1 MEARPVG
8 AVGGVSLSNLRTQQI
23 ISLSAAS
30 MEKWAYQ
37 RAYPCIIRF
46 ILMATYLPDMM
57 IGEEGGVGGGEVL
70 EDIFLDTPIE
80 GAPLT
85 AGNSSFINDVI
96 KDVQNDPDLG
106 YLVLSLLI
114 AFSWSIY
121 IILFN
126 ARVQGTILTTI
137 LRRFVKSGDLTIGSF
152 SLSVLS
158 GKIMFRNVIYV
169 TEDYSLRIVDGILK
183 FRYWL
188 PYVKRDLSDD
198 MSHCDHRVWVELN
211 GPELHIYNRS
221 NLYARLEKTFG
232 LESQLLGTIGKI
244 GKGDKDKDKDGDG
257 DVDVEETA
265 GQQVRDMSFW
275 QDWRDLIPVIK
286 VDLNMARFVFGN
298 RLVPSTL
305 LLITDKAECTYTT
318 KPAACSLDYF
328 MQVVTAKAEN
338 FRVILAPSPKYTGV
352 LDEPPRFM
360 GEGFVV
366 MSSSIVHLYYYMD
379 EPGLVPQH
387 PQTMPLP
394 NGDEVTAPT
403 PVWGLDIQC
412 EKGTNLSYGP
422 WADRQREQLFLF
434 FFPQD
439 YQTMKVFIF
448 IASVPGEIRQVQQF
462 DVRLNILAE
471 ATVDILFSKLIMR
484 DGKQENQTN
493 AVHMNVQRGSYFEM
507 TLPWTVSDD
516 GYVTKINGQFLHV
529 DASSSLNYRNLLE
542 AETLDYRVNVH
553 YPRVWNHHQTW
564 DLEFNGCKAT
574 YHFLYAHKEFFQ
586 DMIEDWSSRVPPDL
600 LHFVPYSWNFIIR
613 MQEFELITLAN
624 GYNWVDCEHQA
635 NAHIAFCGELF
646 DLRFTL
652 PFTDF
657 LPETVLLKFIIVGEN
672 VDLSLFLP
680 PTNTSSN
687 IITALSRNARLIEK
701 EDRPKH
707 SFSSEKWRKFCK
719 LSSGWVDC
727 WHVPELQLSISYTYH
742 PVPPVGPSPQ
752 ANVSTPEKEE
762 LLLSPIRAPHRKKS
776 PMEIIKNLTPEQF
789 DPTSVTADCIN
800 VDLRIT
806 KPSEIKLYGSVL
818 RMFINLKDCTE
829 QYPPCPTV
837 ALDRLIF
844 EMNKRYSETQLQVV
858 VSPLILT
865 TSDDPNHQRPSAHQH
880 LHTGFLML
888 SGLQMRGDAMFSA
901 EERSLDE
908 ETLEYAWLVELTVGT
923 LSGKLTTPQLQN
935 IITAL
940 EAFVFTVE
948 DAENSLRHPRPYLY
962 CYHGTP
968 QPQCPQTTSEHFCPT
983 TDTIKYKM
991 VRASLDGISLNL
1003 VESGTILCFQLQ
1015 ELLSDP
1021 LIGMEAAHNFG
1032 TIVKDHN
1039 YALTSHTHANIRL
1052 LHKQR
1057 FFESVVGP
1065 LVELFSTTNDI
1076 KTKSCVLVAIASL
1089 LPWLTHIV
1097 LNAHIQKQNASPAER
1112 HTSTLISFLM
1122 PLTTYH
1128 PLQTV
1133 GVKALECLAALV
1145 TLPVSV
1151 ILPYRNEVSFF
1162 TAEEV

>member
-1 MEARPVG
+1 MR
-8 AVGGVSLSNLRTQQI
+8 
-23 ISLSAAS
+23 
-30 MEKWAYQ
+30 
-37 RAYPCIIRF
+37 
-46 ILMATYLPDMM
+46 
-57 IGEEGGVGGGEVL
+57 
-70 EDIFLDTPIE
+70 
-80 GAPLT
+80 
-85 AGNSSFINDVI
+85 
-96 KDVQNDPDLG
+96 
-106 YLVLSLLI
+106 
-114 AFSWSIY
+114 
-121 IILFN
+121 
-126 ARVQGTILTTI
+126 
-137 LRRFVKSGDLTIGSF
+137 
-152 SLSVLS
+152 
-158 GKIMFRNVIYV
+158 
-169 TEDYSLRIVDGILK
+169 
-183 FRYWL
+183 
-188 PYVKRDLSDD
+188 
-198 MSHCDHRVWVELN
+198 
-211 GPELHIYNRS
+211 
-221 NLYARLEKTFG
+221 
-232 LESQLLGTIGKI
+232 
-244 GKGDKDKDKDGDG
+244 
-257 DVDVEETA
+257 
-265 GQQVRDMSFW
+265 
-275 QDWRDLIPVIK
+275 
-286 VDLNMARFVFGN
+286 
-298 RLVPSTL
+298 
-305 LLITDKAECTYTT
+305 
-318 KPAACSLDYF
+318 
-328 MQVVTAKAEN
+328 
-338 FRVILAPSPKYTGV
+338 
-352 LDEPPRFM
+352 
-360 GEGFVV
+360 
-366 MSSSIVHLYYYMD
+366 
-379 EPGLVPQH
+379 
-387 PQTMPLP
+387 LP

-865 TSDDPNHQRPSAHQH
+865 TSDDPNHQRLSAHQH

-1003 VESGTILCFQLQ
+1003 VESGTILCFQMQ

-1076 KTKSCVLVAIASL
+1076 KTKSCALVAIASL
-1089 LPWLTHIV
+1089 LPWLPHIV
-1097 LNAHIQKQNASPAER
+1097 LNAHIQKLLPVLLQGLYTSDFSKIGEVSINLERHDARCGSETRLSTLTTLASLLKQNASPAER

-1151 ILPYRNEVSFF
+1151 ILPYRNESWSIFGQPDSGLFVQTVWGTTTTLIYTTPS
-1162 TAEEV
+1162 VGY

>member
-1 MEARPVG
+1 
-8 AVGGVSLSNLRTQQI
+8 
-23 ISLSAAS
+23 
-30 MEKWAYQ
+30 
-37 RAYPCIIRF
+37 
-46 ILMATYLPDMM
+46 
-57 IGEEGGVGGGEVL
+57 
-70 EDIFLDTPIE
+70 
-80 GAPLT
+80 
-85 AGNSSFINDVI
+85 
-96 KDVQNDPDLG
+96 
-106 YLVLSLLI
+106 
-114 AFSWSIY
+114 
-121 IILFN
+121 
-126 ARVQGTILTTI
+126 
-137 LRRFVKSGDLTIGSF
+137 
-152 SLSVLS
+152 
-158 GKIMFRNVIYV
+158 
-169 TEDYSLRIVDGILK
+169 
-183 FRYWL
+183 
-188 PYVKRDLSDD
+188 
-198 MSHCDHRVWVELN
+198 
-211 GPELHIYNRS
+211 
-221 NLYARLEKTFG
+221 
-232 LESQLLGTIGKI
+232 
-244 GKGDKDKDKDGDG
+244 
-257 DVDVEETA
+257 
-265 GQQVRDMSFW
+265 
-275 QDWRDLIPVIK
+275 
-286 VDLNMARFVFGN
+286 
-298 RLVPSTL
+298 
-305 LLITDKAECTYTT
+305 
-318 KPAACSLDYF
+318 
-328 MQVVTAKAEN
+328 
-338 FRVILAPSPKYTGV
+338 
-352 LDEPPRFM
+352 
-360 GEGFVV
+360 
-366 MSSSIVHLYYYMD
+366 
-379 EPGLVPQH
+379 
-387 PQTMPLP
+387 
-394 NGDEVTAPT
+394 
-403 PVWGLDIQC
+403 
-412 EKGTNLSYGP
+412 
-422 WADRQREQLFLF
+422 
-434 FFPQD
+434 
-439 YQTMKVFIF
+439 
-448 IASVPGEIRQVQQF
+448 
-462 DVRLNILAE
+462 
-471 ATVDILFSKLIMR
+471 
-484 DGKQENQTN
+484 
-493 AVHMNVQRGSYFEM
+493 
-507 TLPWTVSDD
+507 
-516 GYVTKINGQFLHV
+516 
-529 DASSSLNYRNLLE
+529 
-542 AETLDYRVNVH
+542 
-553 YPRVWNHHQTW
+553 
-564 DLEFNGCKAT
+564 
-574 YHFLYAHKEFFQ
+574 
-586 DMIEDWSSRVPPDL
+586 MIEDWSSRVPPDL

-762 LLLSPIRAPHRKKS
+762 PLLSPIRAPHRKKS

-865 TSDDPNHQRPSAHQH
+865 TSDDPNHQRLSAHQH

-1003 VESGTILCFQLQ
+1003 VESGTILCFQ
-1015 ELLSDP
+1015 
-1021 LIGMEAAHNFG
+1021 
-1032 TIVKDHN
+1032 
-1039 YALTSHTHANIRL
+1039 
-1052 LHKQR
+1052 R

-1076 KTKSCVLVAIASL
+1076 KTKSCALVAIASL
-1089 LPWLTHIV
+1089 LPWLPHIV
-1097 LNAHIQKQNASPAER
+1097 LNAHIQKLLPVLLQGLYTSDFSKIGEVSINLERHDARCGSETRLSTLTTLASLLKQNASPAER

-1128 PLQTV
+1128 PLTV

-1151 ILPYRNEVSFF
+1151 ILPYRNESWSIFGQPDSGLFVQTVWGTTTTLIYTTPS
-1162 TAEEV
+1162 VGY